1 MMKSQENSN
10 RNYYIV
16 VLILL
21 TFFVI
26 SFLTNIIGPLVPDII
41 RGFDLSLT
49 LVAVL
54 PFAFFIAYGLVSIPA
69 GILVEKYKEKKI
81 MVAAFIVSF
90 IGALLLAMFPN
101 YLTAV
106 ASLFLIGCGMAMLQ
120 VVINPLLR
128 TSGGEEHYAFNS
140 VLAQLIFGLA
150 SFISP
155 LVYSYLVI
163 NLKNSDSSDAVL
175 TFFSSLVPAG
185 LPWISLYWLF
195 AIVSLL
201 MIVVILVSKF
211 PKVILSQSEK
221 AGALRVHLD
230 LLKKP
235 LVLLYFIAMFC
246 YVGTEQGVA
255 NWVSQFLYEYH
266 QYDPQTTGAHAV
278 AYFWGLMTA
287 GGLLGLVLLKLMDS
301 RKVLIAFT
309 ILAIIS
315 LSIGLFSDGSTALIA
330 FPMVGFFAS
339 VMYPIIF
346 SLALNSLNEHHGAF
360 SGILLT
366 GVVGGAVI
374 PLIIG
379 WMGDHF
385 GLRAGMFFIYIT
397 LGFILSVGFWA
408 KPIISNKTIQMS
420 RKEKQDQKKV

>member
-1 MMKSQENSN
+1 MINNAAKVN

-16 VLILL
+16 FLIML

-41 RGFDLSLT
+41 KGFDLSLT

-69 GILVEKYKEKKI
+69 GILIEKYSEKRI
-81 MVAAFIVSF
+81 MVVSF
-90 IGALLLAMFPN
+90 VVSFAGALMLALFPN
-101 YLTAV
+101 YLTA
-106 ASLFLIGCGMAMLQ
+106 AGSLFLIGCGMAMLQ

-155 LVYSYLVI
+155 KVYSYLTL
-163 NLKNSDSSDAVL
+163 NLNAADENNAVRSL
-175 TFFSSLVPAG
+175 FSSIVPAT

-195 AIVSLL
+195 AAVSLL
-201 MIVVILVSKF
+201 MIVVILISKF
-211 PKVILSQSEK
+211 PKVVLNESEK

-230 LLKKP
+230 LLKQP
-235 LVLLYFIAMFC
+235 IVILFFIAMFC

-255 NWVSQFLYEYH
+255 NWISQFLYAYH
-266 QYDPQTTGAHAV
+266 QYDPQTTGATSV

-287 GGLLGLVLLKLMDS
+287 GGLLGLLLIKFIDS
-301 RKVLIAFT
+301 KHVLIVFT
-309 ILAIIS
+309 LLAIVS
-315 LSIGLFSDGSTALIA
+315 LSFGLFSSGSVALIA
-330 FPMVGFFAS
+330 LPMVGFFAS

-346 SLALNSLNEHHGAF
+346 SLALNSLKEHHGAF

-366 GVVGGAVI
+366 GVIGGAIV

-379 WMGDHF
+379 WLGDQF
-385 GLRAGMFFIYIT
+385 GLRTGMLFIYLT
-397 LGFILSVGFWA
+397 LGYILSVGIWA
-408 KPIISNKTIQMS
+408 KPVISNKTIS
-420 RKEKQDQKKV
+420 LRKKRELKEV

>member
-1 MMKSQENSN
+1 MTNTAPKFK

-16 VLILL
+16 ALIML

-41 RGFDLSLT
+41 KGFNLSLT

-69 GILVEKYKEKKI
+69 GILIEKYSEKSI
-81 MVAAFIVSF
+81 MIVAFIVSF
-90 IGALLLAMFPN
+90 AGALMLAIFPN
-101 YLTAV
+101 YLTAA

-155 LVYSYLVI
+155 IVYSYLTA
-163 NLKNSDSSDAVL
+163 NLKSTDDNTVRAL
-175 TFFSSLVPAG
+175 FSSLVPTD

-195 AIVSLL
+195 AVVSLL
-201 MIVVILVSKF
+201 MIFVIIFSKF
-211 PKVILSQSEK
+211 PKVVLSDSEK
-221 AGALRVHLD
+221 AGALRVHIN
-230 LLKKP
+230 LLRQP
-235 LVLLYFIAMFC
+235 IVVLFFIGMFC

-255 NWVSQFLYEYH
+255 NWISQFLYTYH
-266 QYDPQTTGAHAV
+266 QYDPQTTGAQSV

-287 GGLLGLVLLKLMDS
+287 GGLLGLLLLKFIDS
-301 RKVLIAFT
+301 RAVLIVFT
-309 ILAIIS
+309 LLAIIS
-315 LSIGLFSDGSTALIA
+315 LSIGLFSSGGAALIA

-346 SLALNSLNEHHGAF
+346 SLALNSLREHHGAF

-366 GVVGGAVI
+366 GVIGGAIV

-379 WMGDHF
+379 WIGDRF
-385 GLRAGMFFIYIT
+385 GLRTGMFLIYIT
-397 LGFILSVGFWA
+397 LGYILCVGFWA
-408 KPIISNKTIQMS
+408 KPVVSNKTVRLRNKNKHS
-420 RKEKQDQKKV
+420 TA